1 MYRLN
6 VSGRSLIRRFR
17 SKIGW
22 FLPIAF
28 LLLAIL
34 GLGIGRVSIGRIWI
48 DFTGAGVIGVIGFIG
63 SSAFYIRS
71 SHNQFVRRFRSH
83 IGCLAV
89 IALVLIG
96 ILGSVFSDNEI
107 FSMLSS
113 LGLLVALGLI
123 AFYVIRFFVRIIRY
137 VHNKTKP

>member
-1 MYRLN
+1 M
-6 VSGRSLIRRFR
+6 SLIRRFR
-17 SKIGW
+17 SHIG

-34 GLGIGRVSIGRIWI
+34 GLGIGRVSIGRVWI
-48 DFTGAGVIGVIGFIG
+48 DFTGAGAIGVIGFIVAAG
-63 SSAFYIRS
+63 FYIRS

-96 ILGSVFSDNEI
+96 ILGSAFYDNEM

-113 LGLLVALGLI
+113 LGLLIALVLI

-137 VHNKTKP
+137 IHNKTKP